1 MTEHR
6 PSTRRLLIGLG
17 LMAAVIAIIL
27 LSRPTDAPPPPA
39 PAPAQAPAREAPAIA
54 EPVTSDELGASPT
67 RAPIVFRADDRLRG
81 VVEMPNPL
89 YQRQRKQHG
98 EQPAL
103 RFHEEKIYRLQRP
116 EDLPEIEPDWDEPL
130 VLTWQELDR
139 YRLDFDRSGRI
150 SMDAARRLNGAA
162 FAIVGAVMPIDPVP
176 EDGQLSR
183 FWLAN
188 PAVVT
193 RGCVFCKPPTMSD
206 LIYVEVPDSPFV
218 VDREELYRSVVLV
231 PTLGR
236 LRLGPGTTKDGV
248 TWLLSLDFRET
259 IDLTK

>member
-1 MTEHR
+1 MRHT
-6 PSTRRLLIGLG
+6 
-17 LMAAVIAIIL
+17 
-27 LSRPTDAPPPPA
+27 SR
-39 PAPAQAPAREAPAIA
+39 Q
-54 EPVTSDELGASPT
+54 V
-67 RAPIVFRADDRLRG
+67 
-81 VVEMPNPL
+81 
-89 YQRQRKQHG
+89 
-98 EQPAL
+98 
-103 RFHEEKIYRLQRP
+103 
-116 EDLPEIEPDWDEPL
+116 
-130 VLTWQELDR
+130 
-139 YRLDFDRSGRI
+139 DRSGRI
-150 SMDAARRLNGAA
+150 SMDAAERLNGAA
-162 FAIVGAVMPIDPVP
+162 IAIVGAVMPIDPVP
-176 EDGQLSR
+176 ADGRLSR

-206 LIYVEVPDSPFV
+206 LIYVEVPGDPFV